1 MEVVMELRRGLW
13 KTCRVIASEPRL
25 QILGYLFAEG
35 ELTVAQCGQM
45 TGLSPSNT
53 SFQLKMLRECGLVV
67 SRRKKMEVFCRAE
80 ANSAVEF
87 APEVLE
93 ALRRCHAQGASF
105 NTLIRYAT
113 AFTHER
119 RIEILRALRGR
130 SLTAFA
136 LRDATGMSTSALCRH
151 LDKLMRRGCVKSV
164 DKVYRIGVPG
174 DTLGRTLLKLAV
186 R

>member
-1 MEVVMELRRGLW
+1 MELRRGLW
-13 KTCRVIASEPRL
+13 KTCRVIASETRL
-25 QILGYLFAEG
+25 QMLWYLFAEG
-35 ELTVAQCGQM
+35 ELTVTRCGQL

-93 ALRRCHAQGASF
+93 ALRRCHEQGASF
-105 NTLIRYAT
+105 KTLIRHAT

-119 RIEILRALRGR
+119 RIEIVRALRGR
-130 SLTAFA
+130 SLSAQGV
-136 LRDATGMSTSALCRH
+136 RDATGMSPSALCRH
-151 LDKLMRRGCVKSV
+151 LDKLMRRGYVKSV
-164 DKVYRIGVPG
+164 DKKCCVGIPANA
-174 DTLGRTLLKLAV
+174 LGRTLLKLAAP
-186 R
+186 